1 MHMERFIHRLNII
14 AAVLLSLMVFSLN
27 TAWGGEPAPKDVV
40 QKYYTAL
47 QKGDF
52 SAAYKCISKGMRDDK
67 NEGEWVEL
75 IKGLFES
82 GNVVFTGITITPG
95 PVSGKEAQV
104 NTVINSK
111 DTFNKDGMI
120 EYNLEHLVLEDGL
133 WKIDRTE
140 LKDSKIIEP

>member
-1 MHMERFIHRLNII
+1 MERFIQRFNII

-27 TAWGGEPAPKDVV
+27 AAWGGESAPKDVV

-47 QKGDF
+47 QKRDF
-52 SAAYKCISKGMRDDK
+52 STAYKCISKGMRDDK
-67 NEGEWVEL
+67 SEGEWIEL
-75 IKGLFES
+75 MKGLFES
-82 GNVVFTGITITPG
+82 GNVTFTGITITPG

-120 EYNLEHLVLEDGL
+120 EYNLEHLVLEDGA